1 MRSTYDV
8 PLPDDTNDE
17 QYLAL
22 LRSWLPRLMQ
32 QHRPQLIFFQAGV
45 DALKGDRWA
54 ARTCAGNCRNQA
66 GWLLHACVGLHVHH
80 VALADLRSRAAAYAS
95 RCRPRLQARVMLL
108 LACTKTVHAAATCEH
123 TEHRA
128 GGGA

>member
-1 MRSTYDV
+1 MRSTYDI

-22 LRSWLPRLMQ
+22 LRSWLPRLML

-54 ARTCAGNCRNQA
+54 ARGAAQAIAGIRLPSCCMHVWTFTCMVFSSQACAAVLQRTHPDAGC
-66 GWLLHACVGLHVHH
+66 GYTHG
-80 VALADLRSRAAAYAS
+80 
-95 RCRPRLQARVMLL
+95 
-108 LACTKTVHAAATCEH
+108 
-123 TEHRA
+123 
-128 GGGA
+128 